1 MVVRWLPSRDLV
13 CVADSREA
21 VLALLHQGRE
31 LPRARLLTRRR
42 LEAALYEPPP
52 TREPGQLGRPR
63 LKGDRRPPLEAVV
76 ADEDTRWSQLS
87 IERWYGDAP
96 RAADVATESAVWEHS
111 GKPPRRLRWGLIR
124 APHTCVEPQALWSTH
139 RDQTPEQIL
148 TWFIR
153 RWTIE
158 VTREEARAPLG
169 LETPRQWNAPAMART
184 TPALLSL
191 YAIVTL
197 TAHQLL
203 QKEATLVRVTAWS
216 AKLRPTFADAMALV
230 RRHLWDHRH
239 CSTSQH
245 ETNMIHIPRVVF
257 DRFSDRVCYAASLAK
272 VELRSCCKTLSEV
285 S

>member
-96 RAADVATESAVWEHS
+96 RAADVATESAVW
-111 GKPPRRLRWGLIR
+111 
-124 APHTCVEPQALWSTH
+124 
-139 RDQTPEQIL
+139 
-148 TWFIR
+148 
-153 RWTIE
+153 
-158 VTREEARAPLG
+158 
-169 LETPRQWNAPAMART
+169 
-184 TPALLSL
+184 
-191 YAIVTL
+191 
-197 TAHQLL
+197 
-203 QKEATLVRVTAWS
+203 
-216 AKLRPTFADAMALV
+216 
-230 RRHLWDHRH
+230 
-239 CSTSQH
+239 
-245 ETNMIHIPRVVF
+245 
-257 DRFSDRVCYAASLAK
+257 
-272 VELRSCCKTLSEV
+272 
-285 S
+285 